1 MGQVKISSVFSM
13 LFLVVCIS
21 GFTSAPHEPTVNL
34 FRIFNMAFT
43 NEVKMHT
50 DRPVFNKVY
59 ANLDS
64 ARGKPNYHYLALF
77 DNGLMFLSR
86 KAETRTT
93 KKSYWQWSTFALR
106 GDTIIQLLYE
116 LPTLNSRAT
125 FFMILYKKV
134 NVSSIQRISNAISL
148 NANENFEQNYRKVAS
163 LDFNPN
169 NVEGPYFLTANIV
182 PPPPRNCKFL
192 RHAYFWQS
200 DSLYNEYKN
209 NKIEIQ

>member
-13 LFLVVCIS
+13 LFLLVCIS

-34 FRIFNMAFT
+34 FRIFNMAFAMKAVT
-43 NEVKMHT
+43 QAS
-50 DRPVFNKVY
+50 DIALNKVY
-59 ANLDS
+59 VNLDS

-86 KAETRTT
+86 KSEMRTT

-125 FFMILYKKV
+125 FFMILYQKV
-134 NVSSIQRISNAISL
+134 NDSSIQRISNAISL

-163 LDFNPN
+163 SDFNPK
-169 NVEGPYFLTANIV
+169 NVEGPYFLTADIV